1 MSSHSD
7 SETET
12 VTVSLTTNDTTE
24 TVTVSR
30 AMIELL
36 REDDETA
43 PGVIGDMAVLSLA
56 QQAHGIVH
64 HSDGEVPEQIAAAE
78 DHTMALFEERFG
90 QSYAEMTGHDH

>member
-1 MSSHSD
+1 MSSHTD

-12 VTVSLTTNDTTE
+12 VTISLTTEDTTE
-24 TVTVSR
+24 DVAVSR

-43 PGVIGDMAVLSLA
+43 PEVIGDMAVLSLA

-78 DHTMALFEERFG
+78 AHTMALFEDRFG
-90 QSYAEMTGHDH
+90 QSYAEMIGHDH